1 MRYRLR
7 LETYSD
13 VMKFVGKA
21 ENFGKPLLLTD
32 GDRYCVNAK
41 SLLGCL
47 ATVEWN
53 NIFIESESESESPQV
68 YSTFE
73 EFIY

>member
-1 MRYRLR
+1 MRYRINLD
-7 LETYSD
+7 TYSD
-13 VMKFVGKA
+13 VVKFVTKA
-21 ENFGKPLLLTD
+21 ELYGTPLSLTD
-32 GDRYCVNAK
+32 GGKYRVNAK

-53 NIFIESESESESPQV
+53 NIFLEADGDSPSV

>member
-1 MRYRLR
+1 MRYRIC

-13 VMKFVGKA
+13 VMRFVSKA
-21 ENFGKPLLLTD
+21 ENFGKHLLLTD
-32 GDRYCVNAK
+32 GDKYCVNAK

-53 NIFIESESESESPQV
+53 NTFLESELESPQI
-68 YSTFE
+68 YTFFQ
-73 EFIY
+73 EFIV